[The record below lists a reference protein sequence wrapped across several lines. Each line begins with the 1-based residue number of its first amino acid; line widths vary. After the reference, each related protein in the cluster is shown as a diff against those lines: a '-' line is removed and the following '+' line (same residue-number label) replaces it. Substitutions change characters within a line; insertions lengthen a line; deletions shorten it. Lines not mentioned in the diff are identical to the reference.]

1 MHIAN
6 SQEKHSQHDD
16 DERDYV
22 PFHGSRLDRPR
33 CYAKSR
39 RFRIPFC
46 FLALKNVA
54 RELCEQSLDWRL
66 LVGALWILLKLLAF
80 QGNRRPLRD
89 MRIVRWIKEVGSGRE
104 SSSLARNLIPKHAG
118 HASKGLDRKRP
129 ARCVPVSNYGVGLPH
144 TALNAIAIST
154 KRRSIR

>member
-22 PFHGSRLDRPR
+22 PFHGSRRDRPR

-46 FLALKNVA
+46 FVALKNVV

-89 MRIVRWIKEVGSGRE
+89 MRVG
-104 SSSLARNLIPKHAG
+104 SLARNLIPKHAG

-144 TALNAIAIST
+144 TALNAITIST

>member
-1 MHIAN
+1 MTTSVTMFPSVARGWTDPDAMRNRVDFASHF
-6 SQEKHSQHDD
+6 
-16 DERDYV
+16 V
-22 PFHGSRLDRPR
+22 
-33 CYAKSR
+33 
-39 RFRIPFC
+39 
-46 FLALKNVA
+46 ALKNVA

-89 MRIVRWIKEVGSGRE
+89 MRIVRWIKELGSGSE

>member
-22 PFHGSRLDRPR
+22 PFHGSRLDRTR

-46 FLALKNVA
+46 FVALKNVA

-89 MRIVRWIKEVGSGRE
+89 MRIVRWIKE
-104 SSSLARNLIPKHAG
+104 LASRVRSPAILYRNMPVTPRR
-118 HASKGLDRKRP
+118 ASIVSVRP
-129 ARCVPVSNYGVGLPH
+129 AASR
-144 TALNAIAIST
+144 
-154 KRRSIR
+154 